1 MPYQKMIGILL
12 EKRNELGKDVQSV
25 IHVLLVTA
33 AAGVAGLDWCLSAPR
48 CSCFTDL
55 VERGLLARSPGR
67 CFTERFACSLLCLVL
82 ATRSPGQVL
91 PDTASVVRSSIG
103 ATLPDDFL
111 GNGSR
116 GGLCPQGRR
125 ARNEPPPF
133 VASNVPGRVRCGFV
147 PNPRNPPGALTISY
161 GMGTGV
167 RGAGI
172 ASGMF
177 CRQRVRRGFEGGG

>member
-1 MPYQKMIGILL
+1 MTKRSRVARCDASAHFVMPRPIGRVHLL
-12 EKRNELGKDVQSV
+12 C
-25 IHVLLVTA
+25 
-33 AAGVAGLDWCLSAPR
+33 WCLSAPR

-161 GMGTGV
+161 GMGAGV
-167 RGAGI
+167 RGAGDF
-172 ASGMF
+172 ASGIL